1 MTQYINLYDDSLR
14 PRRELLTL
22 NNVAIAL
29 ATTLVLVI
37 ALAAYGMTRT
47 ADERRAARAVELR
60 LQEMQAQ
67 VTVFAVQQGARQLD
81 PLLQQ
86 QLAAAESRLANRRA
100 VLARV
105 QNGGFGGQQGF
116 AGIFRGLAEV
126 SEPGVW
132 LTAIDL
138 RAEGQAMALHGRMLN
153 EAQLPAYVARLS
165 AHPRF
170 SGRLFSALDVQRVSA
185 DKPAESAAALP
196 PHVRFT
202 LNGLPA
208 ERQAS
213 AGGGQ

>member
-1 MTQYINLYDDSLR
+1 MTQYINLYPDSLR

-22 NNVAIAL
+22 NNVAIAVML
-29 ATTLVLVI
+29 TLLLVI
-37 ALAAYGMTRT
+37 ALAGYGMTRT
-47 ADERRAARAVELR
+47 ADERRAARLVEQR
-60 LQEMQAQ
+60 LQQMQAQ

-81 PLLQQ
+81 PALQQ
-86 QLAAAESRLANRRA
+86 QLAEAESRLANRRA

-138 RAEGQAMALHGRMLN
+138 RAEGGAMALHGRMLN
-153 EAQLPAYVARLS
+153 EGQLPAYVARLS

-170 SGRLFSALDVQRVSA
+170 SGRLFSALDVQRVSSDKAA
-185 DKPAESAAALP
+185 DPAMAMP
-196 PHVRFT
+196 PHVRFS
-202 LNGLPA
+202 LNGLPG
-208 ERQAS
+208 ERPANV
-213 AGGGQ
+213 GGGR